1 MYFGGRVG
9 DGFRYVLSHYSTIV
23 AVSRPLGYKS
33 TLISSGLD
41 TFLAAARN
49 YSTTGVNYD

>member
-9 DGFRYVLSHYSTIV
+9 DGFRYVLPHYSTIV
-23 AVSRPLGYKS
+23 AVSRPPGYKS

-41 TFLAAARN
+41 TPRQTRG